1 MSFRTRFFVI
11 LLTAGFAG
19 ILSLL
24 LVDLSAL
31 LAILPATA
39 GARMPFSPLII
50 KALSLIEPT
59 LFLSL
64 AVFGGITL
72 APKVGLRAPA
82 FEAWARRDNFLVA
95 LKPQI
100 VPGFVGGLMGGAAIV
115 LSWVV
120 AKPFLPPE
128 FVTRA
133 VQLNRFLPIPTRL
146 LYGGITEELLVRW
159 GVLTLLAWAMWRVF
173 QKGRGTPRS
182 SYFVSAIVISAVIFG
197 VGHLPLAAAL
207 GSGMTVPIVLYVVAA
222 NSVFGL
228 IAGYLYWRK
237 GLEAAI
243 MAHMVTHVG
252 IVGAM
257 YFER

>member
-243 MAHMVTHVG
+243 MAHMVAHVV